1 MALEVSKAFGDLRA
15 AIQRDEG
22 DIVRSGIDPPSEDH
36 QQLLLPGSQS
46 ENHEDREEV
55 QGEGGHFDWPS
66 RCCCYSLALRMHTQ
80 EGREAIYAGA
90 NKYPYL
96 LTTGVCDQ

>member
-22 DIVRSGIDPPSEDH
+22 DVVRSGIDPPSEDH

-46 ENHEDREEV
+46 ENSEDREEV
-55 QGEGGHFDWPS
+55 QGEGGHLDWPS
-66 RCCCYSLALRMHTQ
+66 RCCYSLAVRMHTQ
-80 EGREAIYAGA
+80 QGREAIYAGA

-96 LTTGVCDQ
+96 RTTRACDQ

>member
-22 DIVRSGIDPPSEDH
+22 DVVRSGIDPPSEDH

-46 ENHEDREEV
+46 ENSEDREEV
-55 QGEGGHFDWPS
+55 QGEGGHFDLS
-66 RCCCYSLALRMHTQ
+66 TRCCYSLAVRMQTQ
-80 EGREAIYAGA
+80 LGRSAVIYARA

-96 LTTGVCDQ
+96 RTS